1 MRIGFIGTGEITK
14 AVVLGILKSK
24 IKYQKIYISR
34 RNKKISNFLKSKSN
48 KINILNNN
56 QDIINKSKIVF
67 LAITPEVG
75 KKIIKGL
82 KFKKSHIVVSFISTI
97 NYKDLKKYIKINC
110 QIVRAIPLP
119 PISLGIGPV
128 PIFPKNKY
136 VKSFFDKIGKTI
148 EINNEKLSLNFW
160 AMSSMMA
167 PYYEML
173 SHLSNWLTKRGLS
186 KKQSEN
192 YSIGAELKHDKIMA
206 SPVTNQQQSIGD
218 YALFASLSYQPI
230 KAITI
235 KPAMRYAYNSVYKAP
250 VVPSLSFLV
259 EINKNTQLRA
269 AVAKGFRAPDLKELY
284 LEFHYNSSINLWGNT
299 NLKAENSDH
308 INVSLDWNKKVNQ
321 HRFQLSP
328 KMYYSNINNLIS
340 LVRISEVDWEYQNI
354 NFLTTKGVALNAVYQ
369 SKGTGAAD
377 YNTTTYKYTAPVNGI
392 YHITLAGIT
401 NASSTSSHYNF
412 DIDGTQQYVLTW
424 SSSREYH
431 GTTLQYLN
439 AGQVVGFKSAN
450 TSGYYRH
457 SDSLPSSSHY
467 TYGIFHL
474 VEEII

>member
-75 KKIIKGL
+75 NKIIKGL

-173 SHLSNWLTKRGLS
+173 NYLSAWIKKKGLNKKESEKYITSLFLGLS
-186 KKQSEN
+186 KNADQN
-192 YSIGAELKHDKIMA
+192 
-206 SPVTNQQQSIGD
+206 
-218 YALFASLSYQPI
+218 SY
-230 KAITI
+230 K
-235 KPAMRYAYNSVYKAP
+235 
-250 VVPSLSFLV
+250 
-259 EINKNTQLRA
+259 
-269 AVAKGFRAPDLKELY
+269 DLKELVKKSQTPKGLNEQALKELKKLNFY
-284 LEFHYNSSINLWGNT
+284 KKLNLTSNT
-299 NLKAENSDH
+299 ILKR
-308 INVSLDWNKKVNQ
+308 L
-321 HRFQLSP
+321 
-328 KMYYSNINNLIS
+328 
-340 LVRISEVDWEYQNI
+340 
-354 NFLTTKGVALNAVYQ
+354 
-369 SKGTGAAD
+369 
-377 YNTTTYKYTAPVNGI
+377 
-392 YHITLAGIT
+392 
-401 NASSTSSHYNF
+401 
-412 DIDGTQQYVLTW
+412 
-424 SSSREYH
+424 RE
-431 GTTLQYLN
+431 
-439 AGQVVGFKSAN
+439 K
-450 TSGYYRH
+450 
-457 SDSLPSSSHY
+457 
-467 TYGIFHL
+467 
-474 VEEII
+474 